1 MELNKDQW
9 TRFVNILTGIAAA
22 GFDDCIINN
31 GRIRESDVTKT
42 LVVDLQLDVPL
53 QMEVQIIKSFLP
65 LYKSFIPL
73 DENGKI
79 NIETTDDTIS
89 IKDDLSFINIR
100 RPVEKSLSCK
110 FLPDDIF
117 QQFGFD
123 TKESKLSVKIN
134 EYLLSRIKAI
144 RDNFQTTVFNVES
157 IKNKATLFFKS
168 YSNTRT
174 AKMIT
179 MDTDLPDVKLSIAC
193 SVFDFPFDS
202 DFTMDILETEKNK
215 FIAKFSGTISGIA
228 SSLYANAKLE

>member
-42 LVVDLQLDVPL
+42 LVVDLLLDVPL
-53 QMEVQIIKSFLP
+53 QLEVQIIKSFLP
-65 LYKSFIPL
+65 LYKSFIPI
-73 DENGKI
+73 DDNGKVS
-79 NIETTDDTIS
+79 IETTDDTIT
-89 IKDDLSFINIR
+89 IKDDLSFVNIR
-100 RPVEKSLSCK
+100 RPIEKLLSCK
-110 FLPDDIF
+110 FLSDAIF

-123 TKESKLSVKIN
+123 TKESKFSITVN

-144 RDNFQTTVFNVES
+144 RDNFQTTVFNIEAT
-157 IKNKATLFFKS
+157 KNKATLFFKS

-179 MDTDLPDVKLSIAC
+179 VDTDLPDIKLSIAC

-202 DFTMDILETEKNK
+202 DFTLNILETEKNK
-215 FIAKFSGTISGIA
+215 FLAKFSGAISGI
-228 SSLYANAKLE
+228 STNLYANAKIE